1 MSMAKEDLAK
11 DNEKRSCELATD
23 FTHLQLQ
30 PKHKIMTLKFALN
43 QAFVRGKNPID
54 EHPLNY
60 DEYNPFNICAASNV
74 PHLSSNDRFYEF
86 SIDEV
91 LVGKLNISS
100 QIIFIR
106 LLMHRCKWLRRS
118 TIIYEIS
125 DLSNNANYS
134 IRHVETDL
142 LQDND
147 LDASIYLLN
156 NDQICDFCKT
166 K

>member
-1 MSMAKEDLAK
+1 MNNKIVAIVIRDIIFLLIYR
-11 DNEKRSCELATD
+11 EKGEHTISDSQLNTRERPMIEL
-23 FTHLQLQ
+23 
-30 PKHKIMTLKFALN
+30 
-43 QAFVRGKNPID
+43 GKKTI
-54 EHPLNY
+54 Y
-60 DEYNPFNICAASNV
+60 IQF
-74 PHLSSNDRFYEF
+74 
-86 SIDEV
+86 
-91 LVGKLNISS
+91 SS

>member
-1 MSMAKEDLAK
+1 MLNLE
-11 DNEKRSCELATD
+11 EELSLKNIIDHIA
-23 FTHLQLQ
+23 QLN
-30 PKHKIMTLKFALN
+30 KFI
-43 QAFVRGKNPID
+43 F
-54 EHPLNY
+54 
-60 DEYNPFNICAASNV
+60 
-74 PHLSSNDRFYEF
+74 
-86 SIDEV
+86 
-91 LVGKLNISS
+91 SS